1 MKKFMLALAVT
12 LAVAACAFAD
22 QPALPL
28 LGQPALLTPFGQSQD
43 ANSVKL
49 MTKKFNVDYQMA
61 CFADRL
67 DWSQYK
73 VMIVVLGGSGK
84 GLGAAG
90 LDIPSELERCKALV
104 ATAKEKGVKIL
115 AMHIG
120 GQDRRGPNSEPF
132 LAFAGEADFT
142 IVRADGNA
150 DEYFTKLCAEKN
162 VPLYTIEKTGDLRKV
177 MPEILG
183 K

>member
-12 LAVAACAFAD
+12 LAFAACAFAE
-22 QPALPL
+22 QPALTA
-28 LGQPALLTPFGQSQD
+28 LGSPALLTPFGQSQD
-43 ANSVKL
+43 ANYD
-49 MTKKFNVDYQMA
+49 MT
-61 CFADRL
+61 CFADKV
-67 DWSQYK
+67 DWSKYK
-73 VMIVVLGGSGK
+73 SMIVVLGGSGK

-90 LDIPSELERCKALV
+90 LDIPTELERCKALV

-132 LAFAGEADFT
+132 LGFMGDADFA

-177 MPEILG
+177 MPELL

>member
-1 MKKFMLALAVT
+1 MKEIFCNEEICS
-12 LAVAACAFAD
+12 CARGDARFRRLRLCRSARAD
-22 QPALPL
+22 CSA
-28 LGQPALLTPFGQSQD
+28 
-43 ANSVKL
+43 
-49 MTKKFNVDYQMA
+49 
-61 CFADRL
+61 
-67 DWSQYK
+67 W
-73 VMIVVLGGSGK
+73 GGSGK

-90 LDIPSELERCKALV
+90 LDIPTELERCKALV

-132 LAFAGEADFT
+132 LTFMGDADFAV
-142 IVRADGNA
+142 VRADGNA

-177 MPEILG
+177 MPELL

>member
-1 MKKFMLALAVT
+1 MKKFVLALAAT
-12 LAVAACAFAD
+12 LAFAACAFAD
-22 QPALPL
+22 QPALTPL
-28 LGQPALLTPFGQSQD
+28 GSPALLTPFGQSQD
-43 ANSVKL
+43 GNAVKL
-49 MTKKFNVDYQMA
+49 MTKKLAVDYDMT
-61 CFADRL
+61 CFADKV
-67 DWSQYK
+67 DWSKYK
-73 VMIVVLGGSGK
+73 SMIVVLGGSGK

-90 LDIPSELERCKALV
+90 LDIPTELERCKALV

-132 LAFAGEADFT
+132 LTFMGDADFAV
-142 IVRADGNA
+142 VRADGNA

-177 MPEILG
+177 MPELL

>member
-1 MKKFMLALAVT
+1 M
-12 LAVAACAFAD
+12 
-22 QPALPL
+22 
-28 LGQPALLTPFGQSQD
+28 
-43 ANSVKL
+43 
-49 MTKKFNVDYQMA
+49 
-61 CFADRL
+61 
-67 DWSQYK
+67 
-73 VMIVVLGGSGK
+73 
-84 GLGAAG
+84 
-90 LDIPSELERCKALV
+90 

-132 LAFAGEADFT
+132 LTFMGDADFAV
-142 IVRADGNA
+142 VRADGNA

-177 MPEILG
+177 MPELL